1 MEMNSRANSQESQV
15 ASHSNLESLKKT
27 EIGKEP
33 GIRLYKDVSHVS
45 SRLSLTSLAE
55 TEKYLRFDS
64 KFIKQMKDRAA
75 QYRRNI
81 AEKSVTLN
89 VAVPEIIQRA
99 QRAEILHQENKKLA
113 LKSYLR

>member
-1 MEMNSRANSQESQV
+1 M
-15 ASHSNLESLKKT
+15 ASYSNLESLKKT
-27 EIGKEP
+27 EISTEP
-33 GIRLYKDVSHVS
+33 GNRLYTDFSHVN
-45 SRLSLTSLAE
+45 SRLSLTSLTE
-55 TEKYLRFDS
+55 TENYLRSDS
-64 KFIKQMKDRAA
+64 EVIKQMKVRAA

-89 VAVPEIIQRA
+89 VEVPEIIQRA